1 MEHVDILKI
10 ITCSRQV
17 SKTSERRLSHLT
29 KAADELAKFE
39 EESKKFRTWMGA
51 AFSELTNQEDY
62 LKRFEDLKVL
72 GEKHRE
78 LASDISSH
86 QADHRFMSMAVQ
98 KYMEEAKV
106 RCISDGI
113 SFCIHIPVLVLFSTS
128 KVKVFVK
135 LGENLFV
142 LNSMM
147 VRSLNPVLVKK
158 FSPGIT
164 SVITALVV
172 IGR

>member
-1 MEHVDILKI
+1 MEHLDILKI

-106 RCISDGI
+106 KCISDGI
-113 SFCIHIPVLVLFSTS
+113 SFCIHLPVLVLFSTS

-158 FSPGIT
+158 LPPGIT